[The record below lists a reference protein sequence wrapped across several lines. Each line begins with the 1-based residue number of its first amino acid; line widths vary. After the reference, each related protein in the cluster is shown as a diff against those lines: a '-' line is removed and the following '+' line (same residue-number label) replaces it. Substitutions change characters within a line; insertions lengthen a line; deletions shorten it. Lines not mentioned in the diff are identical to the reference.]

1 MGNRLEQEVRSQ
13 KSEVRIKPALTLTFQ
28 AEPVGNPMPLSFPDS
43 EYPRQLWGGPPGPQ
57 PTPWPACRRL
67 QVPDSLPK
75 ERDEGVPRRPGGPP
89 HQFCRTQ
96 PHEDYAALGN
106 PTPQEFA

>member
-1 MGNRLEQEVRSQ
+1 LGNRLEQEVRSQ

-43 EYPRQLWGGPPGPQ
+43 EYP
-57 PTPWPACRRL
+57 
-67 QVPDSLPK
+67 
-75 ERDEGVPRRPGGPP
+75 P